1 MAASKKTKSK
11 KLNLALQGGGAHGA
25 YTWGV
30 LDRLLDEKDIE
41 FAGIS
46 GTSAGAMNAVILAD
60 GFNKGGRKK
69 AKEQLAEFWRQVSQY
84 SGVFSP
90 VGKFDAVEAQQFN
103 FGWNFAASW
112 LDAISRTFSPYE
124 LNPMNINPLRDILSN
139 MIDWDKLHHD
149 EAIHLFVTATNV
161 QLGQPRV
168 FVCEEIT
175 LDVLLASACIPFLF
189 QAVEIEGE
197 PYWDGGYMGNPSI
210 WPLIYKT
217 HCDDVLLVQIN
228 PLERAGTPMRSMEII
243 DRLNEISF
251 NSSLVSEMRAINF
264 VKKLIENGKLDD
276 KEYKNIRMHMIFSPD
291 AMHGM
296 TASTKL
302 TANWDF
308 FQYLHGVGYELT
320 DQWLKENKAAIGK
333 KATLD
338 IDQVFLIK
346 KHHPKTSRERAKS
359 ARSS

>member
-1 MAASKKTKSK
+1 MAKAKKSTRKI
-11 KLNLALQGGGAHGA
+11 NLALQGGGAHGA

-60 GFNKGGRKK
+60 GYSKGGRNK
-69 AKEQLAEFWRQVSQY
+69 AKENLREFWRQVSQY

-90 VGKFDAVEAQQFN
+90 SQKFDAEQAKQFN
-103 FGWNFAASW
+103 YGWNFAATW
-112 LDAISRTFSPYE
+112 MDMLSRTFSPYE
-124 LNPMNINPLRDILSN
+124 LNPMNYNPLRTILED
-139 MIDWDKLHHD
+139 MVDWESLHRD
-149 EAIHLFVTATNV
+149 DGIHLFVTATNV

-168 FVCEEIT
+168 FSCEEIT
-175 LDVLLASACIPFLF
+175 LEVLLASACIPFLF
-189 QAVEIEGE
+189 QAVDVEGD

-217 HCDDVLLVQIN
+217 KCDDILLVQIN
-228 PLERAGTPMRSMEII
+228 PLERAGTPMRAMDII

-251 NSSLVSEMRAINF
+251 NSSLIAEMRAINF
-264 VKKLIENGKLDD
+264 VKKLIESGKLDD
-276 KEYKNIRMHMIFSPD
+276 REYKNIRMHMIFSPD

-320 DQWLKENKAAIGK
+320 DQWLKQNKASIGK
-333 KATLD
+333 HGTLD
-338 IDQVFLIK
+338 IEKVFLVK
-346 KHHPKTSRERAKS
+346 KHHPKTSRQRAKS